1 MVAEVADTAVI
12 SVEITTIQTQTL
24 VQVNFFSELG
34 GLYT

>member
-1 MVAEVADTAVI
+1 MIAKVADTAVI

-24 VQVNFFSELG
+24 VQSIFFPEMG

>member
-1 MVAEVADTAVI
+1 MIAEVADTAVI

-24 VQVNFFSELG
+24 VQGIFFLEFG